1 MPASHATSL
10 IVTRLAGDSDF
21 SRDWDAV
28 RADGD
33 IQFAPVE
40 IPPEIPPPESSS
52 NWLVD
57 LFEWIAWAMSPLAEL
72 VGGNWLEL
80 RWVLLALVVALI
92 LYAIWRLVGPALAN
106 RRIGADDEA
115 DFAPARAQALQL
127 LEEAD
132 RLAAEGR
139 FDEATH
145 LLLQRSV
152 GQIAEARPDLIDP
165 SSTAREI
172 SALPA
177 LPEKAARAFSTI
189 AERVERS
196 LFALRSLSAE
206 DWQAAR
212 TAYSEFALGYAGV
225 KR

>member
-1 MPASHATSL
+1 MQPLGQRPHFGPLLMPRSHATSL
-10 IVTRLAGDSDF
+10 MVTRLAGDSDF

-92 LYAIWRLVGPALAN
+92 LYAIWRLVGPVLTN
-106 RRIGADDEA
+106 RRIGADDDA
-115 DFAPARAQALQL
+115 DFAPARSQALQL

-152 GQIAEARPDLIDP
+152 GQIASLVG
-165 SSTAREI
+165 TVV
-172 SALPA
+172 
-177 LPEKAARAFSTI
+177 TI
-189 AERVERS
+189 EH
-196 LFALRSLSAE
+196 
-206 DWQAAR
+206 
-212 TAYSEFALGYAGV
+212 
-225 KR
+225 